1 MRVVPVSESML
12 CDLIGL
18 PLEARIIGAT
28 FEGGPTPR
36 ESTVYLLVSGDDE
49 AGPKEPV
56 KNP

>member
-1 MRVVPVSESML
+1 ML